1 MTVDP
6 VRIFLVGIQKIQI
19 ANDGALA
26 IEILKRVGDTGE
38 QEGGVKIDMII
49 VMLRVDG
56 FELMQWIRHGAE

>member
-1 MTVDP
+1 MSRSVL
-6 VRIFLVGIQKIQI
+6 FLVGIQQIQI

-26 IEILKRVGDTGE
+26 IKILKRVGDTGE

>member
-1 MTVDP
+1 M
-6 VRIFLVGIQKIQI
+6 VGIQKIQI